1 MLFYSHFVEAGRE
14 PDGAT
19 HLEPANPIKSDIN
32 KYNEKEKKVKSIN
45 TLPSYG
51 GTLPR
56 YRPQHPSPRVA
67 VASGM
72 MRFWKFSWRKIS
84 E

>member
-1 MLFYSHFVEAGRE
+1 MLFYSHFFEAGRE

-32 KYNEKEKKVKSIN
+32 KYIENEKKVKSIN

-51 GTLPR
+51 GTLPVT
-56 YRPQHPSPRVA
+56 SPIIPPPCCCSIGYDGVLEIFL
-67 VASGM
+67 VEN
-72 MRFWKFSWRKIS
+72 F
-84 E
+84 